1 MINILNTYLE
11 TYPLETLIQSWTYSL
26 LGAHKLKE
34 SRNPR
39 PLVASRQLREMES
52 VNYTMHN
59 LRFIIGITTLQVY
72 MLQELHSFR
81 TIKKRW
87 IQKVERYDINANLT
101 SPNIFFFLHGT

>member
-34 SRNPR
+34 SGNPR

-52 VNYTMHN
+52 VKLYYAQLEVYHWDYHTA
-59 LRFIIGITTLQVY
+59 GIY
-72 MLQELHSFR
+72 AAG
-81 TIKKRW
+81 I
-87 IQKVERYDINANLT
+87 A
-101 SPNIFFFLHGT
+101 FFSYN